1 MHRTALDMAL
11 YLKSLP
17 YLERRIVLRSP
28 PNSFPRFIYKY
39 LNPDIKGEWLRNYLI
54 DSKIYLS
61 SPADF
66 NDPFD
71 MKMDVIDEPDVGK
84 KRYYF
89 EKLLKKNARH
99 LTWREQASKVN
110 SAMTDSSATFKKL
123 KDKSCGVSRYF
134 LPQY

>member
-17 YLERRIVLRSP
+17 YLERRIMLGSP

-39 LNPDIKGEWLRNYLI
+39 LNPDIKDEWLRNYLI

-89 EKLLKKNARH
+89 EKLLKKT
-99 LTWREQASKVN
+99 LVT
-110 SAMTDSSATFKKL
+110 
-123 KDKSCGVSRYF
+123 
-134 LPQY
+134 